1 MHKKQGDINKTCKK
15 RVNNC
20 YIFESENAKKA
31 KMTILEKN
39 GKRQGCDMVGN
50 LGKWGGKNCLTFLT
64 VYDKMY
70 S

>member
-1 MHKKQGDINKTCKK
+1 MHKKRGDINKTYEK
-15 RVNNC
+15 RVNYC
-20 YIFESENAKKA
+20 YIFEGRNTKMT